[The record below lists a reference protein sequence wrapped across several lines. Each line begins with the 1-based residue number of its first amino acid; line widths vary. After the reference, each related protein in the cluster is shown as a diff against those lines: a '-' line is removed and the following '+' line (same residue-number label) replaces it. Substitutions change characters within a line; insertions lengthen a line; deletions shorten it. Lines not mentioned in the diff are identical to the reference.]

1 MPPFNFGE
9 IKIAVDGD
17 TSQARPVP
25 ETPFRVLLLG
35 NFSGSGSK
43 KPLSSRKPVQVDRD
57 NFDHVLAAFHP
68 ELKLRLDDEGR
79 DEDLA
84 NLQFS
89 DLDDFH
95 PDRLLERV
103 AMFRKLRDMRARLAD
118 PATFSD
124 AAAEFGLGGR
134 AKPREAA
141 PTSAPQPSPLAL
153 GNLLDD
159 MIEQTEARAQTRPPA
174 ESDLQKFVRR
184 VTEPHLVSATDPRQS
199 EILALIDRALSAQM
213 RALLH
218 VPEFQALEAAWRAVF
233 LMVRRIDTD
242 EMLKLY
248 LVDLSKDELTADLN
262 SSPDLRAT
270 FTYRLLAGDA
280 INSFGGEP
288 WAAIV
293 GNYNFGTTRAHAELL
308 GRLAK
313 IARAAGAPFLAAASP
328 ALLGCKSFS
337 ATPHAR
343 DWTAPADG
351 DSASAWTALRSLPEA
366 SAVGLA
372 IPRFLLRLPY
382 GKQTDPIESFSL
394 EEMPGDPEH
403 NEAEHEDY
411 LWGNPAF
418 VCALLLAQSFSES
431 GWDLRPGQRAELDRL
446 PAHIYQHDG
455 VSEVKPCAEAL
466 MTVDTADRIMESGL
480 MPLASMKGQDE
491 VRLLRFQSIAQ
502 PPSALAARWT
512 R

>member
-199 EILALIDRALSAQM
+199 EILALIDRALGAQM

-262 SSPDLRAT
+262 SSPDLRTT

-313 IARAAGAPFLAAASP
+313 IAHAAGAPFLAAASP

-403 NEAEHEDY
+403 NEPEHEDY

>member
-9 IKIAVDGD
+9 IKLAVDGD

-35 NFSGSGSK
+35 DFSASGSK
-43 KPLSSRKPVQVDRD
+43 KPISSRKPVQVDRD
-57 NFDHVLAAFHP
+57 NFDDVLAAFHP
-68 ELKLRLDDEGR
+68 ELKINLGDE
-79 DEDLA
+79 EPATLK
-84 NLQFS
+84 FS
-89 DLDDFH
+89 HLDDFH

-103 AMFRKLRDMRARLAD
+103 DMFRKLRNIRARLAD

-134 AKPREAA
+134 AKPLEEARS
-141 PTSAPQPSPLAL
+141 TTPQASPSAL
-153 GNLLDD
+153 GSLLDD
-159 MIEQTEARAQTRPPA
+159 MIEQTEARAQTRPAA

-184 VTEPHLVSATDPRQS
+184 VTEPHLVSAADPRQS
-199 EILALIDRALSAQM
+199 EILALIDRALGAQM

-218 VPEFQALEAAWRAVF
+218 VSDFQSLEAVWRAVF
-233 LMVRRIDTD
+233 LLVRRIDTD

-248 LVDLSKDELTADLN
+248 LVDLSKDELAADLN
-262 SSPDLRAT
+262 SSPDLRTT
-270 FTYRLLAGDA
+270 FAYRLLAGDA
-280 INSFGGEP
+280 INSVGGEP

-293 GNYNFGTTRAHAELL
+293 GDYAFAATRAHAELL

-313 IARAAGAPFLAAASP
+313 VAHAAGAPFLAAASP

-337 ATPHAR
+337 ATPNAR
-343 DWTAPADG
+343 DWTTPSDS

-382 GKQTDPIESFSL
+382 GKQTDPIESFSF
-394 EEMPGDPEH
+394 EEMPSDPEH
-403 NEAEHEDY
+403 NEPEHEDY

-431 GWDLRPGQRAELDRL
+431 GWDLRPSQRAELGRL
-446 PAHIYQHDG
+446 PAHIYPHEG
-455 VSEVKPCAEAL
+455 SSEVKPCAEAL
-466 MTVDTADRIMESGL
+466 MTLDTADRIMESGL

-502 PPSALAARWT
+502 PLTALVGRWT

>member
-17 TSQARPVP
+17 SSQARPVP
-25 ETPFRVLLLG
+25 ETPFRLLLLG
-35 NFSGSGSK
+35 DFSASGSK
-43 KPLSSRKPVQVDRD
+43 QPISSRKPVQVDRD
-57 NFDHVLAAFHP
+57 NFDDVLAAFHP
-68 ELKLRLDDEGR
+68 ELKINLGDE
-79 DEDLA
+79 EPATLK
-84 NLQFS
+84 FS

-95 PDRLLERV
+95 PDRLLERLD
-103 AMFRKLRDMRARLAD
+103 MFRKLRNIRARLAD
-118 PATFSD
+118 PATFAD

-134 AKPREAA
+134 AKPLEEAQS
-141 PTSAPQPSPLAL
+141 TTPQASPLAL
-153 GNLLDD
+153 GSLLDD
-159 MIEQTEARAQTRPPA
+159 MIEQTEARAQMRSAA

-184 VTEPHLVSATDPRQS
+184 VTEPHLVSAADPRQS
-199 EILALIDRALSAQM
+199 EILALIDRALGAQM

-218 VPEFQALEAAWRAVF
+218 VSDFQSLEAAWRAVF
-233 LMVRRIDTD
+233 LLVRRIDTD

-248 LVDLSKDELTADLN
+248 LVDLSKDELAADLN
-262 SSPDLRAT
+262 SSLDLRTT
-270 FTYRLLAGDA
+270 FAYRLLAGDA
-280 INSFGGEP
+280 INSVGGEP

-293 GNYNFGTTRAHAELL
+293 GDYAFAATRAHAELL

-313 IARAAGAPFLAAASP
+313 VAHAAGAPFLAAASP

-337 ATPHAR
+337 ATPNAR
-343 DWTAPADG
+343 DWTAPADS
-351 DSASAWTALRSLPEA
+351 DSVSAWAALRSLPEA

-382 GKQTDPIESFSL
+382 GEQTDPIESFSF
-394 EEMPGDPEH
+394 EEMPRDPEH
-403 NEAEHEDY
+403 NEPEHEDY

-431 GWDLRPGQRAELDRL
+431 GWDLRPGQRAELGRL
-446 PAHIYQHDG
+446 PAHIYPHEG
-455 VSEVKPCAEAL
+455 SSELKPCAEAL
-466 MTVDTADRIMESGL
+466 MTLDTADRIIESGL
-480 MPLASMKGQDE
+480 MPLASVKGQDE

-502 PPSALAARWT
+502 PLTALVGRWT

>member
-17 TSQARPVP
+17 SSQARPVP
-25 ETPFRVLLLG
+25 ETPFRLLLLG
-35 NFSGSGSK
+35 DFSASGSK
-43 KPLSSRKPVQVDRD
+43 QPISSRKPVQVDRD
-57 NFDHVLAAFHP
+57 NFDDVLAAFHP
-68 ELKLRLDDEGR
+68 ELKINLGDE
-79 DEDLA
+79 EPATLK
-84 NLQFS
+84 FS
-89 DLDDFH
+89 HLDDFH

-103 AMFRKLRDMRARLAD
+103 DMFRKLRNIRARLAD
-118 PATFSD
+118 PATFAD

-134 AKPREAA
+134 AKPLEEAQS
-141 PTSAPQPSPLAL
+141 TTPQASPLAL
-153 GNLLDD
+153 GSLLDD
-159 MIEQTEARAQTRPPA
+159 MIEQTEARAQMRSAA

-184 VTEPHLVSATDPRQS
+184 VTEPHLVSAADPRQS
-199 EILALIDRALSAQM
+199 EILALIDRALGAQM

-218 VPEFQALEAAWRAVF
+218 VSDFQSLEAAWRAVF
-233 LMVRRIDTD
+233 LLVRRIDTD

-248 LVDLSKDELTADLN
+248 LVDLSKDELAADLN
-262 SSPDLRAT
+262 SSLDLRTT
-270 FTYRLLAGDA
+270 FAYRLLAGDA
-280 INSFGGEP
+280 INSVGGEP

-293 GNYNFGTTRAHAELL
+293 GDYAFAATRAHAELL

-313 IARAAGAPFLAAASP
+313 VAHAAGAPFLAAASP

-337 ATPHAR
+337 ATPNAR
-343 DWTAPADG
+343 DWTAPADS
-351 DSASAWTALRSLPEA
+351 DSVSAWAALRSLPEA

-382 GKQTDPIESFSL
+382 GEQTDPIESFSF
-394 EEMPGDPEH
+394 EEMPRDPEH
-403 NEAEHEDY
+403 NEPEHEDY

-431 GWDLRPGQRAELDRL
+431 GWDLRPGQRAELGRL
-446 PAHIYQHDG
+446 PAHIYPHEG
-455 VSEVKPCAEAL
+455 SSELKPCAEAL
-466 MTVDTADRIMESGL
+466 MTLDTADRIIESGL
-480 MPLASMKGQDE
+480 MPLASVKGQDE

-502 PPSALAARWT
+502 PLTALVGRWT

>member
-9 IKIAVDGD
+9 IKIAIDGD

-35 NFSGSGSK
+35 AFSGSGSK
-43 KPLSSRKPVQVDRD
+43 KLLPSRKPVQVDRD
-57 NFDHVLAAFHP
+57 NFDDVLAAFHP
-68 ELKLRLDDEGR
+68 ELKLRLADE
-79 DEDLA
+79 EVA
-84 NLQFS
+84 TIQFS
-89 DLDDFH
+89 ELDDFH
-95 PDRLLERV
+95 PDRLFERV

-118 PATFSD
+118 PSTFAD
-124 AAAEFGLGGR
+124 AAAEFGLGG
-134 AKPREAA
+134 AASKPHEAA
-141 PTSAPQPSPLAL
+141 PAATPQAPPLAL
-153 GNLLDD
+153 GSLLDD
-159 MIEQTEARAQTRPPA
+159 MIEQTEARAQTRLPA

-184 VTEPHLVSATDPRQS
+184 VTEPHLVSAADPRQS
-199 EILALIDRALSAQM
+199 EILALIDRALGAQM

-233 LMVRRIDTD
+233 LLVRRIDTD

-248 LVDLSKDELTADLN
+248 LVDLSKDELAADLN
-262 SSPDLRAT
+262 SSPDLRTT
-270 FTYRLLAGDA
+270 FAYRLLAGDA
-280 INSFGGEP
+280 INSVGGEP

-293 GNYNFGTTRAHAELL
+293 GDYAFTATRAHAELL

-313 IARAAGAPFLAAASP
+313 VAHAAGAPFLAAASP

-337 ATPHAR
+337 ATPNAR
-343 DWTAPADG
+343 DWTAPSDS
-351 DSASAWTALRSLPEA
+351 DSASAWAALRSLPEA

-382 GKQTDPIESFSL
+382 GKQTDPIESFSF
-394 EEMPGDPEH
+394 EEMPRDPEH
-403 NEAEHEDY
+403 HEPEHEDY

-431 GWDLRPGQRAELDRL
+431 GWDLRPSQRAELDRL
-446 PAHIYQHDG
+446 PAHIYPHEG
-455 VSEVKPCAEAL
+455 TSEVKPCAEAL
-466 MTVDTADRIMESGL
+466 MTLDTADRIMESGL

-502 PPSALAARWT
+502 PLTALVGRWT

>member
-9 IKIAVDGD
+9 IKLAVDGD

-35 NFSGSGSK
+35 DFSASGSK
-43 KPLSSRKPVQVDRD
+43 KPISSRKPVQVDRD
-57 NFDHVLAAFHP
+57 NFDDVLAAFHP
-68 ELKLRLDDEGR
+68 ELKINLGDE
-79 DEDLA
+79 EPATLK
-84 NLQFS
+84 FS
-89 DLDDFH
+89 HLDDFH

-103 AMFRKLRDMRARLAD
+103 DMFRKLRNIRARLAD

-134 AKPREAA
+134 AKPLEEARS
-141 PTSAPQPSPLAL
+141 TTPQASPSAL
-153 GNLLDD
+153 GSLLDD
-159 MIEQTEARAQTRPPA
+159 MIEQTEARAQMRSAA

-184 VTEPHLVSATDPRQS
+184 VTEPHLVSAADPRQS
-199 EILALIDRALSAQM
+199 EILALIDRALGAQM

-218 VPEFQALEAAWRAVF
+218 VSDFQSLEAAWRAVF
-233 LMVRRIDTD
+233 LLVRRIDTD

-248 LVDLSKDELTADLN
+248 LVDLSKDELAADLN
-262 SSPDLRAT
+262 SSPDLRTT
-270 FTYRLLAGDA
+270 FAYRLLAGDA
-280 INSFGGEP
+280 INSVGGEP

-293 GNYNFGTTRAHAELL
+293 GDYAFAATRAHAELL

-313 IARAAGAPFLAAASP
+313 VAHAAGAPFLAAASP

-337 ATPHAR
+337 ATPNAR
-343 DWTAPADG
+343 DWTAPADS
-351 DSASAWTALRSLPEA
+351 DSVSAWAALRSLPEA

-382 GKQTDPIESFSL
+382 GKQTDPIESFSF
-394 EEMPGDPEH
+394 EEMPSDPEH
-403 NEAEHEDY
+403 NEPEHEDY

-431 GWDLRPGQRAELDRL
+431 GWDLSPSQRAELGRL
-446 PAHIYQHDG
+446 PAHIYPHEG
-455 VSEVKPCAEAL
+455 SSEVKPCAEAL
-466 MTVDTADRIMESGL
+466 MTLDTADRIMESGL

-502 PPSALAARWT
+502 PLTALVGRWT

>member
-17 TSQARPVP
+17 SSQARPVP
-25 ETPFRVLLLG
+25 ETPFRLLLLG
-35 NFSGSGSK
+35 DFSASGSK
-43 KPLSSRKPVQVDRD
+43 QPISSRKPVQVDRD
-57 NFDHVLAAFHP
+57 NFDDVLAAFHP
-68 ELKLRLDDEGR
+68 ELKINLGDEKPAT
-79 DEDLA
+79 LK
-84 NLQFS
+84 FS

-95 PDRLLERV
+95 PDRLLERLD
-103 AMFRKLRDMRARLAD
+103 MFRKLRNIRARLAD
-118 PATFSD
+118 PATFAD

-134 AKPREAA
+134 AKPLEEAQS
-141 PTSAPQPSPLAL
+141 TTPQASPLAL
-153 GNLLDD
+153 GSLLDD
-159 MIEQTEARAQTRPPA
+159 MIEQTEARAQMRSAA

-184 VTEPHLVSATDPRQS
+184 VTEPHLVSAADPRQS
-199 EILALIDRALSAQM
+199 EILALIDRALGAQM

-218 VPEFQALEAAWRAVF
+218 VSDFQSLEAAWRAVF
-233 LMVRRIDTD
+233 LLVRRIDTD

-248 LVDLSKDELTADLN
+248 LVDLSKDELAADLN
-262 SSPDLRAT
+262 SSLDLRTT
-270 FTYRLLAGDA
+270 FAYRLLAGDA
-280 INSFGGEP
+280 INSVGGEP

-293 GNYNFGTTRAHAELL
+293 GDYAFAATRAHAELL

-313 IARAAGAPFLAAASP
+313 VAHAAGAPFLAAASP

-337 ATPHAR
+337 ATPNAR
-343 DWTAPADG
+343 DWTAPADS
-351 DSASAWTALRSLPEA
+351 DSVSAWAALRSLPEA

-382 GKQTDPIESFSL
+382 GEQTDPIESFSF
-394 EEMPGDPEH
+394 EEMPRDPEH
-403 NEAEHEDY
+403 NEPEHEDY

-431 GWDLRPGQRAELDRL
+431 GWDLRPGQRAELGRL
-446 PAHIYQHDG
+446 PAHIYPHEG
-455 VSEVKPCAEAL
+455 SSELKPCAEAL
-466 MTVDTADRIMESGL
+466 MTLDTADRIIESGL
-480 MPLASMKGQDE
+480 MPLASVKGQDE

-502 PPSALAARWT
+502 PLTALVGRWT

>member
-9 IKIAVDGD
+9 IKIAVEGD
-17 TSQARPVP
+17 SSQARPVP

-35 NFSGSGSK
+35 DFSASGSK
-43 KPLSSRKPVQVDRD
+43 KPISSRKPVQVDRD
-57 NFDHVLAAFHP
+57 NFDDVLAAFHP
-68 ELKLRLDDEGR
+68 ELKINLGDE
-79 DEDLA
+79 EPATLK
-84 NLQFS
+84 FS

-95 PDRLLERV
+95 PDRLLERLD
-103 AMFRKLRDMRARLAD
+103 MFRKLRNIRARLAD
-118 PATFSD
+118 PATFAD

-134 AKPREAA
+134 AKPLEEAQS
-141 PTSAPQPSPLAL
+141 TTPQASPLAL
-153 GNLLDD
+153 GSLLDD
-159 MIEQTEARAQTRPPA
+159 MIEQTEARAQMRSAA

-184 VTEPHLVSATDPRQS
+184 VTEPHLVSAADPRQS
-199 EILALIDRALSAQM
+199 EILALIDRALGAQM

-218 VPEFQALEAAWRAVF
+218 VSDFQSLEAAWRAVF
-233 LMVRRIDTD
+233 LLVRRIDTD

-248 LVDLSKDELTADLN
+248 LVDLSKDELAADLN
-262 SSPDLRAT
+262 SSLDLRTT
-270 FTYRLLAGDA
+270 FAYRLLAGDA
-280 INSFGGEP
+280 INSVGGEP

-293 GNYNFGTTRAHAELL
+293 GDYAFAATRAHAELL

-313 IARAAGAPFLAAASP
+313 VAHAAGAPFLAAASP

-337 ATPHAR
+337 ATPNAR
-343 DWTAPADG
+343 DWTAPADS
-351 DSASAWTALRSLPEA
+351 DSVSAWAALRSLPEA

-382 GKQTDPIESFSL
+382 GEQTDPIESFSF
-394 EEMPGDPEH
+394 EEMPRDPEH
-403 NEAEHEDY
+403 NEPEHEDY

-431 GWDLRPGQRAELDRL
+431 GWDLRPGQRAELGRL
-446 PAHIYQHDG
+446 PAHIYPHEG
-455 VSEVKPCAEAL
+455 SSELKPCAEAL
-466 MTVDTADRIMESGL
+466 MTLDTADRIMESGL

-502 PPSALAARWT
+502 PLTALVGRWT

>member
-9 IKIAVDGD
+9 IKIAIDGD
-17 TSQARPVP
+17 TSQARPVQ

-35 NFSGSGSK
+35 DFSGSGSK
-43 KPLSSRKPVQVDRD
+43 KPLPSRKPVQVDRD
-57 NFDHVLAAFHP
+57 NFDDVLAAFHP
-68 ELKLRLDDEGR
+68 ELKLRLADE
-79 DEDLA
+79 EVA
-84 NLQFS
+84 TIQFS
-89 DLDDFH
+89 ELDDFH

-103 AMFRKLRDMRARLAD
+103 AMFGKLRDMRARLAD
-118 PATFSD
+118 PSTFAD
-124 AAAEFGLGGR
+124 AAAEFGLGG
-134 AKPREAA
+134 AASKPHEAA
-141 PTSAPQPSPLAL
+141 PAATPQAPPLAL
-153 GNLLDD
+153 GSLLDD

-184 VTEPHLVSATDPRQS
+184 VTEPHLVSAADPRQS
-199 EILALIDRALSAQM
+199 EILALIDRALGAQM

-233 LMVRRIDTD
+233 LLVRRIDTD

-248 LVDLSKDELTADLN
+248 LVDLSKDELAADLN
-262 SSPDLRAT
+262 SSPDLRTT
-270 FTYRLLAGDA
+270 FAYRLLAGDA
-280 INSFGGEP
+280 IDSVGGEP

-293 GNYNFGTTRAHAELL
+293 GDYAFTATRAHAELL

-313 IARAAGAPFLAAASP
+313 VAHAAGAPFLAAASP

-337 ATPHAR
+337 ATPNAG
-343 DWTAPADG
+343 DWTAPSDS
-351 DSASAWTALRSLPEA
+351 DSASAWAALRSLPEA

-382 GKQTDPIESFSL
+382 GEQTDPIESFSF
-394 EEMPGDPEH
+394 EEMPRDPEH
-403 NEAEHEDY
+403 NEPEHEDY

-431 GWDLRPGQRAELDRL
+431 GWDLRPSQRAELDRL
-446 PAHIYQHDG
+446 PAHIYPHEG
-455 VSEVKPCAEAL
+455 TSEVKPCAEAL
-466 MTVDTADRIMESGL
+466 MTLDTADRIMESGL
-480 MPLASMKGQDE
+480 MPLASMKGQDV

-502 PPSALAARWT
+502 PLTALVGRWT

>member
-35 NFSGSGSK
+35 DFSGSGPK
-43 KPLSSRKPVQVDRD
+43 KPLLSRRPVQVDRD
-57 NFDHVLAAFHP
+57 NFDDVLAAFHP
-68 ELKLRLDDEGR
+68 ELQISLG

-84 NLQFS
+84 TRQFS

-95 PDRLLERV
+95 PDRLLEGV
-103 AMFRKLRDMRARLAD
+103 DMFRKLRDMRARLAD
-118 PATFSD
+118 PTTFAD
-124 AAAEFGLGGR
+124 AAAEFGLGG
-134 AKPREAA
+134 ATPTPLEAA
-141 PTSAPQPSPLAL
+141 QAPTPRPSPLAL
-153 GNLLDD
+153 GSLLDD

-184 VTEPHLVSATDPRQS
+184 VTEPHLVSAADPRQS
-199 EILALIDRALSAQM
+199 EILALIDRTLGAQM

-218 VPEFQALEAAWRAVF
+218 VPEFQALEASWRAVF
-233 LMVRRIDTD
+233 LLVRRIDTD

-248 LVDLSKDELTADLN
+248 LVDLSKDELAADLN
-262 SSPDLRAT
+262 SSPDLRTT

-280 INSFGGEP
+280 INSFDGEP
-288 WAAIV
+288 WAAIA
-293 GNYNFGTTRAHAELL
+293 GNYTFTATRAHAELL

-313 IARAAGAPFLAAASP
+313 VAHAAGAPFLAAAGP

-337 ATPHAR
+337 ATPNAR
-343 DWTAPADG
+343 DWTAPSDSE
-351 DSASAWTALRSLPEA
+351 SASAWTALRSLPEA
-366 SAVGLA
+366 SAIGLA

-382 GKQTDPIESFSL
+382 GKETDPIESFSF

-403 NEAEHEDY
+403 NEPEHENY

-431 GWDLRPGQRAELDRL
+431 GWDLRPGQRVELDRL

-455 VSEVKPCAEAL
+455 LSEVKPCAEAL

-480 MPLASMKGQDE
+480 MPLASMKGQDQI
-491 VRLLRFQSIAQ
+491 RLLRFQSIAQ
-502 PPSALAARWT
+502 PPSPLAARWT

>member
-1 MPPFNFGE
+1 MPPFHFGE

-35 NFSGSGSK
+35 DFSGNGNK
-43 KPLSSRKPVQVDRD
+43 KPLPSRKPVQVDRD
-57 NFDHVLAAFHP
+57 NFDDVLAAFHP
-68 ELKLRLDDEGR
+68 ELKLRLADE
-79 DEDLA
+79 ELA
-84 NLQFS
+84 TIQFS
-89 DLDDFH
+89 ELDDFH

-118 PATFSD
+118 PSTFAD
-124 AAAEFGLGGR
+124 AAAEFGLGG
-134 AKPREAA
+134 AASKPHEAA
-141 PTSAPQPSPLAL
+141 PAATPQASPLAL
-153 GNLLDD
+153 GSLLDD
-159 MIEQTEARAQTRPPA
+159 MIEQTEARAQTRPAA

-184 VTEPHLVSATDPRQS
+184 VTEPHLVSAADPRQS
-199 EILALIDRALSAQM
+199 EILALIDRALGAQM

-218 VPEFQALEAAWRAVF
+218 VSDFQSLEAAWRAVF
-233 LMVRRIDTD
+233 LLVRRIDTD

-248 LVDLSKDELTADLN
+248 LVDLSKDELAADLK
-262 SSPDLRAT
+262 SSPDLRTT
-270 FTYRLLAGDA
+270 FAYRLFAGDA
-280 INSFGGEP
+280 INSVGGEP

-293 GNYNFGTTRAHAELL
+293 GDYAFAATRAHAELL

-313 IARAAGAPFLAAASP
+313 VAHAAGAPFLAAASP

-337 ATPHAR
+337 ATPNAR
-343 DWTAPADG
+343 DWTAPSDSY
-351 DSASAWTALRSLPEA
+351 SASAWAALRSLPEA

-382 GKQTDPIESFSL
+382 GKQTDPIESFSF
-394 EEMPGDPEH
+394 EEMPRDPEH
-403 NEAEHEDY
+403 NEPEHEDY

-431 GWDLRPGQRAELDRL
+431 GWDLSPSQRAALDRL
-446 PAHIYQHDG
+446 PAHIYSHEG
-455 VSEVKPCAEAL
+455 SSEVKPCAEAL
-466 MTVDTADRIMESGL
+466 MTLDTADRIMESGL

-502 PPSALAARWT
+502 PLTALVGRWT

>member
-17 TSQARPVP
+17 SSQARPVP
-25 ETPFRVLLLG
+25 ETPFRLLLLG
-35 NFSGSGSK
+35 DFSASGSK
-43 KPLSSRKPVQVDRD
+43 QPISSRKPVQVDRD
-57 NFDHVLAAFHP
+57 NFDDVLAAFHP
-68 ELKLRLDDEGR
+68 ELKINLGDE
-79 DEDLA
+79 EPATLK
-84 NLQFS
+84 FS

-95 PDRLLERV
+95 PDRLLERLG
-103 AMFRKLRDMRARLAD
+103 MFRKLRDIRARLAD
-118 PATFSD
+118 PATFAD

-134 AKPREAA
+134 AKPLEEAQS
-141 PTSAPQPSPLAL
+141 TTPQASPLAL
-153 GNLLDD
+153 GSLLDD
-159 MIEQTEARAQTRPPA
+159 MIEQTEARAQMRSAA

-184 VTEPHLVSATDPRQS
+184 VTEPHLVSAADPRQS
-199 EILALIDRALSAQM
+199 EILALIDRALGAQM

-218 VPEFQALEAAWRAVF
+218 VSDFKSLEAAWRAVF
-233 LMVRRIDTD
+233 LLVRRIDTD

-248 LVDLSKDELTADLN
+248 LVDLSKDELAADLN
-262 SSPDLRAT
+262 SSLDLRTT
-270 FTYRLLAGDA
+270 FAYRLLAGDA
-280 INSFGGEP
+280 INSVGGEP

-293 GNYNFGTTRAHAELL
+293 GDYAFAATRAHAELL

-313 IARAAGAPFLAAASP
+313 VAHAAGAPFLAAASP

-337 ATPHAR
+337 ATPNAR
-343 DWTAPADG
+343 DWTAPADS
-351 DSASAWTALRSLPEA
+351 DSVSAWAALRSLPEA

-382 GKQTDPIESFSL
+382 GEQTDPIESFSF
-394 EEMPGDPEH
+394 EEMPRDPEH
-403 NEAEHEDY
+403 NEPEHEDY

-431 GWDLRPGQRAELDRL
+431 GWDLRPSQRAELGRL
-446 PAHIYQHDG
+446 PAHIYPHEG
-455 VSEVKPCAEAL
+455 SSELKPCAEAL
-466 MTVDTADRIMESGL
+466 MTLDTADRIIESGL
-480 MPLASMKGQDE
+480 MPLASVKGQDE

-502 PPSALAARWT
+502 PLTALVGRWT

>member
-9 IKIAVDGD
+9 IKIAVDGN
-17 TSQARPVP
+17 TSQARPIP

-35 NFSGSGSK
+35 DFSSTGPK
-43 KPLSSRKPVQVDRD
+43 KQLSSRKPVQVDRD
-57 NFDHVLAAFHP
+57 NFDDVLAALHL
-68 ELKLRLDDEGR
+68 ELQINLG
-79 DEDLA
+79 DEDIA
-84 NLQFS
+84 TLQFS

-103 AMFRKLRDMRARLAD
+103 DMFRKLREMRARLAD
-118 PATFSD
+118 PATFAD
-124 AAAEFGLGGR
+124 AAAEFGLGG
-134 AKPREAA
+134 AASKLREEAQA
-141 PTSAPQPSPLAL
+141 PTPQAPPLAL
-153 GNLLDD
+153 GSLLDD
-159 MIEQTEARAQTRPPA
+159 MIEQTEARAQTRHPA

-184 VTEPHLVSATDPRQS
+184 VTEPHLVSAADPQQS
-199 EILALIDRALSAQM
+199 EILALIDRALGAQM

-233 LMVRRIDTD
+233 LLVRRIDTD

-248 LVDLSKDELTADLN
+248 LVDLSKDELAADLN
-262 SSPDLRAT
+262 SSSDLRTT

-313 IARAAGAPFLAAASP
+313 IAHAAGAPFLAAASP

-337 ATPHAR
+337 ATPNAR
-343 DWTAPADG
+343 DWTAPSNSE
-351 DSASAWTALRSLPEA
+351 SASAWTALRSLPEA

-382 GKQTDPIESFSL
+382 GKETDPIESFSF
-394 EEMPGDPEH
+394 EEMPGEPEH
-403 NEAEHEDY
+403 NEPEHEDY

-455 VSEVKPCAEAL
+455 DSEVKPCAEAL

-480 MPLASMKGQDE
+480 MPLASMKGQDQ

-502 PPSALAARWT
+502 PLKALTGRWT